1 MHICTFAQHI
11 NHLGIALLFFT
22 VYFESQAPAAL
33 LCVPV
38 WMHLYIL
45 AWSNFLT
52 LTAHLVWHHR
62 PHTAHC
68 SYCMLH
74 TTHSSMHTTHCS
86 QCSVKTTHCSMQ
98 ATHCSM
104 QIHISF
110 GVMPSTASP
119 PVDAADFKMHWWKR
133 WQFGLWQCAIS
144 ISLPL
149 PIQKKLFKMNLQ
161 NTYTQLLKS

>member
-1 MHICTFAQHI
+1 MCASLDAF
-11 NHLGIALLFFT
+11 
-22 VYFESQAPAAL
+22 VY
-33 LCVPV
+33 
-38 WMHLYIL
+38 LYIFTYNGIFVDL
-45 AWSNFLT
+45 KVKHQQHYYVCQSGCICISLPGLT
-52 LTAHLVWHHR
+52 SWLWLHIWFDITDRTL
-62 PHTAHC
+62 HTAVIAC
-68 SYCMLH
+68 Y
-74 TTHSSMHTTHCS
+74 TTHGSMHTTHCS
-86 QCSVKTTHCSMQ
+86 QCSMHTTHCSM
-98 ATHCSM
+98 H
-104 QIHISF
+104 IHISF